1 MSMYQSDYT
10 TFMNDFL
17 QKNPSVAEDQQRLR
31 LTWWDKQV
39 DVNEQRG
46 FQEAKVQQKP
56 TSTGR
61 TGWLLRQMR

>member
-31 LTWWDKQV
+31 LT
-39 DVNEQRG
+39 
-46 FQEAKVQQKP
+46 
-56 TSTGR
+56 
-61 TGWLLRQMR
+61 

>member
-46 FQEAKVQQKP
+46 FQEAKVQQKSYVYQP
-56 TSTGR
+56 D
-61 TGWLLRQMR
+61 

>member
-31 LTWWDKQV
+31 LTWWDKQW
-39 DVNEQRG
+39 
-46 FQEAKVQQKP
+46 
-56 TSTGR
+56 TSTSSAAFRSQGPAKPYVY
-61 TGWLLRQMR
+61 QPD

>member
-31 LTWWDKQV
+31 LTWWDTQV

-46 FQEAKVQQKP
+46 IKEAKVQQKP
-56 TSTGR
+56 YVYKPD
-61 TGWLLRQMR
+61 

>member
-17 QKNPSVAEDQQRLR
+17 QKNPSVVEDQQRLR

-39 DVNEQRG
+39 NVDEQRR
-46 FQEAKVQQKP
+46 FQESKVQQKP
-56 TSTGR
+56 YVY
-61 TGWLLRQMR
+61 QPE

>member
-46 FQEAKVQQKP
+46 FQESKVQQKP
-56 TSTGR
+56 YVY
-61 TGWLLRQMR
+61 QPD